1 MIDPSAFNQQLQQ
14 EGEVSKRPKKDKK
27 KRIKGKGDLREY
39 YDLVKGKVLL
49 EFNLLEGE
57 RRARGQATYV
67 FKVKPEEEVKETL
80 TSLREQDIYSKLQI
94 DIRFHAKQ
102 MQIEKVGIVRASEV
116 DRVKHEYP

>member
-1 MIDPSAFNQQLQQ
+1 VP
-14 EGEVSKRPKKDKK
+14 KRPKKEKK

-80 TSLREQDIYSKLQI
+80 TRLREEDTYSKMQV

-102 MQIEKVGIVRASEV
+102 MQIEKVGIMRAGQVE
-116 DRVKHEYP
+116 RVKHEYPQKEQVSFQ